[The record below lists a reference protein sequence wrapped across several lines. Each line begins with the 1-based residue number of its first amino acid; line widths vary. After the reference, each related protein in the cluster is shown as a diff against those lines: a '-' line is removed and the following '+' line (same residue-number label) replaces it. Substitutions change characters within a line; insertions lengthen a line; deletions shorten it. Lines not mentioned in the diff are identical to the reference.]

1 MKDIIIENFPELMK
15 SINPYSGDMMTP
27 KQNKQNNEKR
37 MKKSEDNLRDV
48 WDNIKFSNIHIMGA
62 PGGEEK
68 QKGPEKIFE
77 KDNSRKLP

>member
-1 MKDIIIENFPELMK
+1 M
-15 SINPYSGDMMTP
+15 
-27 KQNKQNNEKR
+27 NKWARRSVEITAGEQNNEKR